1 MAYSFS
7 IEPNSPDSHQ
17 VYSWWLAAV
26 VRFKVRDSYNHDF
39 NNPGSK
45 PGVTADPTEEEPEL
59 LIIDSDCLSWGTS
72 SSKAAHVSNLQ
83 MNLLHGEI
91 DYVAAIAP
99 DDWILFWAFNDVNTY
114 NSVKTRLQS
123 REACNGFNDGLKF
136 VGRVDAV
143 RKKKTRDGAS
153 GKLVLMYALTANG
166 FSEFDSLIYYNEMVT
181 KSFANV
187 LQFMPDFGVALN
199 DFVLSGRTHPQTA
212 IPSLLGVCLG
222 IGPGDNTK
230 GFAPVSVS
238 GVEVSEDLKR
248 IAQAEGL
255 IASPNR
261 AYRVPLTV
269 GVLLGRRESQKLAGL
284 TYSDIL
290 NQYIGIQRYDG
301 SGFNP
306 VIGNVKNNIYFSPQD
321 LDGDALPY
329 PLDFNKR
336 TIWSIL
342 GTYLNSP
349 INEMYTCLHVSPRGD
364 VLPSFIC
371 RQLPLSSREFITSGG
386 LGTAFLDLPRWEI
399 ADGMIRDLDVG
410 RSNAARFNYIY
421 LTGSA
426 NLGGDEMQNRVLG
439 HARNPPITDDGDI
452 MRAGL
457 RMFDATVSGTIIETQ
472 FTNETSPGR
481 RWSHM
486 MADILF
492 GGHLKYSGTVLLE
505 GVQEPISEGDN
516 CLVDNVLYHI
526 ERVQHAGGIDDNG
539 NRRFST
545 TLYLTNGIAIESEGL
560 GRQVYPDMR
569 TTTRI
574 EGGDSTTLSLDSILS
589 GNLNL
594 TTSRFVLGTTEST
607 VGSTEDRHAHTTKE

>member
-1 MAYSFS
+1 MAYSFRV
-7 IEPNSPDSHQ
+7 EPNSPDSHQ
-17 VYSWWLAAV
+17 AQAWWIAAV

-39 NNPGSK
+39 STPGSK
-45 PGVTADPTEEEPEL
+45 EEVIADPVSEEPEIL
-59 LIIDSDCLSWGTS
+59 LIDSDCLSWGTS
-72 SSKAAHVSNLQ
+72 SSKASHVSNLQ

-99 DDWILFWAFNDVNTY
+99 DDWILFWAFNDVVTF
-114 NSVKTRLQS
+114 NSVKERIKRKQP
-123 REACNGFNDGLKF
+123 CNSFSDGLKF
-136 VGRVDAV
+136 VGRVDAI
-143 RKKKTRDGAS
+143 RKRKVRDGAT
-153 GKLVLMYALTANG
+153 GKLILTYSLTANG

-181 KSFANV
+181 KNYANV

-212 IPSLLGVCLG
+212 IPALLNICLGV
-222 IGPGDNTK
+222 GPGDNTK

-238 GVEVSEDLKR
+238 GVEVSEDLKK
-248 IAQAEGL
+248 ASQSAGL

-261 AYRVPLTV
+261 AYRIPLTV
-269 GVLLGRRESQKLAGL
+269 GNLLGRNTPQKLAGL

-301 SGFNP
+301 SNFVPIINS
-306 VIGNVKNNIYFSPQD
+306 VKNNVYFSPQE

-336 TIWSIL
+336 TVWSIL

-349 INEMYTCLHVSPRGD
+349 INEMYTCLRVSPAGE
-364 VLPSFIC
+364 VLPSFVC

-386 LGTAFLDLPRWEI
+386 LGTAFLDVPRWEI
-399 ADGMIRDLDVG
+399 DDGVIRSIDVG

-457 RMFDATVSGTIIETQ
+457 RMYDATVSGTIIETQ
-472 FTNETSPGR
+472 FTNEQSPGR
-481 RWSHM
+481 RWTHM
-486 MADILF
+486 MADVLF
-492 GGHLKYSGTVLLE
+492 GGHLKYTGTVVLE
-505 GVQEPISEGDN
+505 GVQEPIVEGDN
-516 CLVDNVLYHI
+516 CVVDRILYHI
-526 ERVQHAGGIDDNG
+526 ERVQHAGGIDENG
-539 NRRFST
+539 SRRFIT
-545 TLYLTNGIAIESEGL
+545 TLMLTNGIAMESERL
-560 GRQVYPDMR
+560 GRQIYPDMR
-569 TTTRI
+569 TTTRKQ
-574 EGGDSTTLSLDSILS
+574 GGDSTGLSLDNELS
-589 GNLNL
+589 GNLNIQ
-594 TTSRFVLGTTEST
+594 TSRFVSTELT
-607 VGSTEDRHAHTTKE
+607 VGSIEDRHARVTKE